1 MSVQQPVILPFGEK
15 APRIAADAFI
25 APNATVVGDVEIG
38 AGSSLWF
45 NVVVRGD
52 VHAIRIGAGTN
63 IQDGSVVHV
72 TTARF
77 ATHIGDNVSVGHMAL
92 LHGCTLEDGAFVG
105 MAATV
110 MDGCVIEGGGMLAA
124 GSLLTPGKRIKAAEL
139 WSGRPA
145 TLMRPVQDK
154 EVAMMQNTPLHYAR
168 LAAQYRATIARIA
181 V

>member
-1 MSVQQPVILPFGEK
+1 VSVQKPVILPFGDQR
-15 APRIAADAFI
+15 PRIAPDAFI

-52 VHAIRIGAGTN
+52 VHSIRIGAGTN

-72 TTARF
+72 TTNRF
-77 ATHIGDNVSVGHMAL
+77 ATVIGDNVSVGHMAL

-124 GSLLTPGKRIKAAEL
+124 GSLLTPGKRIKAGEL

-145 TLMRPVQDK
+145 VLMRPIQEK
-154 EVAMMQNTPLHYAR
+154 EVAMMANTPKHYAT
-168 LAAQYRATIARIA
+168 LAARYRATIAGL
-181 V
+181 